1 MIGSSD
7 VLKIEFDD
15 LMSFGTGLVT
25 LMQIDGY
32 SSLGYNTSRSPSTST
47 SALKLEGNTMVLQV
61 HPGPDDYVESKY
73 RTFRLIEGREY
84 ELTIS
89 PGTFTDSAGNSI
101 EQARFRF
108 SVQ

>member
-1 MIGSSD
+1 
-7 VLKIEFDD
+7 
-15 LMSFGTGLVT
+15 
-25 LMQIDGY
+25 
-32 SSLGYNTSRSPSTST
+32 
-47 SALKLEGNTMVLQV
+47 MVLQV
-61 HPGPDDYVESKY
+61 HPGQDDYVESKY

-89 PGTFTDSAGNSI
+89 PGTFTDRAGNSI